1 MALFNQL
8 AFPSSTG
15 LPGTYNGVSMWGP
28 PTLDGFRED
37 EPGITTV
44 PGVHQLEAGYT
55 GGGRFTYGGASGVP
69 VAVVDCIKDVGGDFI
84 YMCFT
89 SRYDVSFDNDDF
101 VMVVLRPGGP
111 GGSNANDRRIDVQPV
126 VSGTAGSAGGA
137 KTAPAVSNDYQVATG
152 LTPEIRTAK
161 DPQADAFYSR
171 TGSPSPTWAPLATT
185 PAVGVKVRSVRS
197 SPGNNHWS
205 VELKIPT
212 TIAAG
217 GASWV
222 NLGNTFGLWFV
233 IGQVFTNPSGF
244 EDVVQYQWPM
254 DPTNPLNNILADPFD
269 STLKVDWDPTTLG
282 TATILAPG
290 ATNTALGVH
299 FYGGYNAIGVLD
311 AAGTNVTG
319 VLDMTLNKTNRFV
332 ARLQNNSPNT
342 APKIIARFRLA
353 DFGLSG
359 GMWNAAWN
367 DVPATAPSANPAPSG
382 GVDIPTAGS
391 PTSYTQIEC
400 DWKISAADRTKYGP
414 LNRDQCVWVEL
425 DTKASIPSPGK
436 LPAQI
441 AEQSMFHNLQVT
453 NLSTVQPKALVD
465 SKLLDKRNLVAGKH
479 QLLIQVISDPVAV
492 SKDAHTPMERY
503 LAQAGH
509 SLATEVASVRMSTA
523 PVAVSQ
529 PPSFLGRILG
539 RAPTTVEI
547 QPAALE
553 PVHIA
558 ERVDIDKIPILAEN
572 PILSGKVALAPI
584 RGTGGIRIPPTRVA
598 SWHSVVNGYQRTNKT
613 LTFDGKKRNVM
624 VYAGSYAYLARH
636 VLLAGETVDQ
646 LQFTHSLATTPGMKS
661 LGGGLYLL
669 NVAPTQKLNLVNNL
683 KAQPFRR
690 GPAVGP
696 VLTRPFTAIGGLIGR
711 LRG

>member
-1 MALFNQL
+1 MPFYDQL
-8 AFPSSTG
+8 PFPSSTG
-15 LPGTYNGVSMWGP
+15 LPGTYNGVSTWGP
-28 PTLDGFRED
+28 PTVDGFRED

-69 VAVVDCIKDVGGDFI
+69 VAVVDCIKDSGADFI

-111 GGSNANDRRIDVQPV
+111 GASNANDRRIDVQPV
-126 VSGTAGSAGGA
+126 VSGTGGSAGGA
-137 KTAPAVSNDYQVATG
+137 KTAPAVPNDYQVGTG

-161 DPQADAFYSR
+161 DPQANAFYSR

-185 PAVGVKVRSVRS
+185 PAVGVKARSVLS

-233 IGQVFTNPSGF
+233 IGQVFTNPSGL

-254 DPTNPLNNILADPFD
+254 DPANPLNNILADPFD

-290 ATNTALGVH
+290 AMNTALGVH
-299 FYGGYNAIGVLD
+299 FYGGYNAVGILD
-311 AAGTNVTG
+311 AAGTTVTS
-319 VLDMTLNKTNRFV
+319 VLDMTLAKTNRFV
-332 ARLQNNSPNT
+332 ARLRNNSPNT
-342 APKIIARFRLA
+342 APKVTARFRLA

-359 GMWNAAWN
+359 GIWNAAWN

-382 GVDIPTAGS
+382 GVDIPTAAS

-425 DTKASIPSPGK
+425 STLAVPSPGHVA
-436 LPAQI
+436 AQI
-441 AEQSMFHNLQVT
+441 AEQSMYHNLQVQ
-453 NLSTVQPKALVD
+453 NLSVAQPKALVD
-465 SKLLDKRNLVAGKH
+465 STLLDKRNLVAGKH
-479 QLLIQVISDPVAV
+479 RLVLHVVSDPVFV
-492 SKDAHTPMERY
+492 SKDRHTPMERY

-509 SLATEVASVRMSTA
+509 ALATDVASVRMSTA
-523 PVAVSQ
+523 PVAVDR
-529 PPSFLGRILG
+529 PPTLVDRVL
-539 RAPTTVEI
+539 RRTPTTVEI
-547 QPAALE
+547 RPEAPE
-553 PVHIA
+553 PVHVA
-558 ERVDIDKIPILAEN
+558 ERVDINKIPIVAEN
-572 PILSGKVALAPI
+572 PILSGRAVLAPVG
-584 RGTGGIRIPPTRVA
+584 RPGGGRIPPSRVA
-598 SWHSVVNGYQRTNKT
+598 NWHSVVNGYQRTNKT
-613 LTFDGKKRNVM
+613 LTFDGKKRKVM

-636 VLLAGETVDQ
+636 VLLAGETVRKV
-646 LQFTHSLATTPGMKS
+646 QFTHSLANTPGMTS
-661 LGGGLYLL
+661 LGKGLYQLE
-669 NVAPTQKLNLVNNL
+669 VGPTQKLNLVNNL
-683 KAQPFRR
+683 RAAPVRR
-690 GPAVGP
+690 VPI
-696 VLTRPFTAIGGLIGR
+696 LTRPFSTIRQAISR
-711 LRG
+711 PRE